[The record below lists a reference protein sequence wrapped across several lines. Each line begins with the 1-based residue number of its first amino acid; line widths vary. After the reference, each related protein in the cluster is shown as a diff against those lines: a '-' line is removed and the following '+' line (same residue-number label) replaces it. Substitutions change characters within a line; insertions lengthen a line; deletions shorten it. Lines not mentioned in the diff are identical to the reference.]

1 MKVVTKFYE
10 ANKTR
15 VVLSQTLIIELYQ
28 IEFLQMLDTKYV
40 LKFDRYY
47 ILKGGIL
54 QKYLVCKYPF
64 NFL

>member
-40 LKFDRYY
+40 LKFDRCY
-47 ILKGGIL
+47 ILKGGI
-54 QKYLVCKYPF
+54 
-64 NFL
+64 